1 MSGEQTKREAK
12 GKPMNPRQ
20 ESDAGNPLAEEYLRW
35 VAIQKRKQELLSKL
49 AVTSGVD
56 DKFRDPEY
64 VKAKEEYT
72 GSVPDLARRALE
84 ASAVPGNVLKATMKA
99 PTDPELSRVDQVA
112 SAVKAAVGSPEAA
125 FRENRVMGADVLADS
140 DMTDRDKAILGTA
153 LDVGADVVGMAGAV
167 KGAQLAGKGLAN
179 VAGKTVGAAQGLA
192 KAAGK
197 AMPEASA
204 VQKQL
209 GSLDLPPAKAIEP
222 ENAAMFQKLEKDQ
235 LLKELDQ
242 RQAIMD
248 SQAAKQA
255 DVDAFRARPEFREV
269 DIEPKSLIS
278 PVDIPKMQEE
288 ILMQGGPA
296 LAPKQAIKSITNNPT
311 LQEKIA
317 EIKKLRAL
325 TNRAENKEAK
335 DFAAEVVL
343 GAQEKANLVK
353 NTGNSALDL
362 SDNVRRIDPD
372 IPFGQPT
379 IRPRVLKPN
388 EPVTAKKLVQGLEQY
403 GTSDT
408 SKKVGMSRKEINKM
422 LDDKLKAAKK
432 PENQVAALE
441 KQVAELKA
449 KAKEMQSKLSVSKED
464 WDKGIRPNEKE
475 MEKFNEL
482 GKKQEAL
489 VNKINKLTEKKK

>member
-20 ESDAGNPLAEEYLRW
+20 EADAGNPLAQEYLRW

-56 DKFRDPEY
+56 DKYRDPEY

-72 GSVPDLARRALE
+72 GSPSDLARRALE
-84 ASAVPGNVLKATMKA
+84 VSSVPGSVLRATMKA
-99 PTDPELSRVDQVA
+99 PTDPELSKVDQVA
-112 SAVKAAVGSPEAA
+112 DAVKTAIGSPEDA
-125 FRENRVMGADVLADS
+125 FRENRVMGADILADS
-140 DMTDRDKAILGTA
+140 DLSDQNKAILGTA
-153 LDVGADVVGMAGAV
+153 LDFGTDIVGAAGVA
-167 KGAQLAGKGLAN
+167 KGAQLAGRGLTT
-179 VAGKTVGAAQGLA
+179 VAKKVPGATNSVLKTVSKVL
-192 KAAGK
+192 
-197 AMPEASA
+197 PDPPA
-204 VQKQL
+204 VKTQL
-209 GSLDLPPAKAIEP
+209 GSLDLPPAKIVEP

-248 SQAAKQA
+248 QATNQAAKQA
-255 DVDAFRARPEFREV
+255 DVEAFRARPEFREV

-278 PVDIPKMQEE
+278 PVDVPKLQEE
-288 ILMQGGPA
+288 MLMQGGPA
-296 LAPKQAIKSITNNPT
+296 LTPKEAIKSITNNSP

-343 GAQEKANLVK
+343 GAQEKANALK

-408 SKKVGMSRKEINKM
+408 AKKAGMSRKEINKM

-432 PENQVAALE
+432 AA
-441 KQVAELKA
+441 K
-449 KAKEMQSKLSVSKED
+449 
-464 WDKGIRPNEKE
+464 P
-475 MEKFNEL
+475 
-482 GKKQEAL
+482 KK
-489 VNKINKLTEKKK
+489 TKKDE

>member
-20 ESDAGNPLAEEYLRW
+20 EADAGNPLAKEYLRW

-72 GSVPDLARRALE
+72 GSPSDLARRALE
-84 ASAVPGNVLKATMKA
+84 ISSVPGSVLRATMKA
-99 PTDPELSRVDQVA
+99 PTDSELSKVDQVA
-112 SAVKAAVGSPEAA
+112 NAIKAATGSPEAA
-125 FRENRVMGADVLADS
+125 FRENRVMGADILADS
-140 DMTDRDKAILGTA
+140 DMSDQNKAILGTA
-153 LDVGADVVGMAGAV
+153 LDFGTDIVGAAGVA
-167 KGAQLAGKGLAN
+167 KGAQLAGKGLTA
-179 VAGKTVGAAQGLA
+179 VAKKVPGATNSVLKTVSKVL
-192 KAAGK
+192 
-197 AMPEASA
+197 PNPPA
-204 VQKQL
+204 VKTQL
-209 GSLDLPPAKAIEP
+209 GSLDLPPAKIVEP
-222 ENAAMFQKLEKDQ
+222 ENAAMFQKIEKDQ
-235 LLKELDQ
+235 VIKELDQ
-242 RQAIMD
+242 LQTIKD
-248 SQAAKQA
+248 QAARQA
-255 DVDAFRARPEFREV
+255 DVDDFRARPQFTEV
-269 DIEPKSLIS
+269 DVEPKSLIS
-278 PVDIPKMQEE
+278 PVDVPKMQEE

-296 LAPKQAIKSITNNPT
+296 LAPKQAIKSITNNSP

-325 TNRAENKEAK
+325 TNKADTKEAK

-343 GAQEKANLVK
+343 GAQEKANLAK

-379 IRPRVLKPN
+379 IRPRVLQPN

-408 SKKVGMSRKEINKM
+408 SKKVGMSRKEMNKM
-422 LDDKLKAAKK
+422 LDDRIKAAKK

-449 KAKEMQSKLSVSKED
+449 KAKEMQSKLAVSKED

-482 GKKQEAL
+482 GKKQQAL